1 MEEFNIGGEIAIDD
15 LCTDASSFVC
25 GMAEVT
31 ACFIICNLASIG
43 GCSWICAATCS
54 GFCSGMCSIQCG
66 RLGPLAYFCE
76 KYACAPACATVC
88 GPILS
93 MFCKI

>member
-1 MEEFNIGGEIAIDD
+1 
-15 LCTDASSFVC
+15 
-25 GMAEVT
+25 MAGVT

-76 KYACAPACATVC
+76 KYVCTPACATVC

-93 MFCKI
+93 MFCRI

>member
-1 MEEFNIGGEIAIDD
+1 
-15 LCTDASSFVC
+15 
-25 GMAEVT
+25 MAGVT

-43 GCSWICAATCS
+43 GCSWICSAIWGTACAYTCSYYCTGNPSICAATCS

-76 KYACAPACATVC
+76 KYVCTPACATVC

-93 MFCKI
+93 MFCRI